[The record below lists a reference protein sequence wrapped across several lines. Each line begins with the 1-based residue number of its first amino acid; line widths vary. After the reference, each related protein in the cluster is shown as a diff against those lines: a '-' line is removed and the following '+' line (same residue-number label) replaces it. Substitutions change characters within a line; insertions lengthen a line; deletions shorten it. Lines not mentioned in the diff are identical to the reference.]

1 MCQRCSRR
9 SATLR
14 HSALPQNLWADASAH
29 ALLKP
34 RPEGRGIV
42 VLPALQARPCG
53 RAPDSRN
60 FEQICP
66 SVIAAW
72 SRWAAVVH
80 VFPILGAHSVSLL
93 FLHLVWATRGR
104 QPTIDVSLDERLHR
118 TLREKALEMCA
129 CVHAFGAGPDHVHI
143 LVQLPPELSVAT
155 LVNRLKGTSSHALG
169 RYIVDPRLHHA
180 EGERREPWQRGPSR
194 FQRARR

>member
-1 MCQRCSRR
+1 M
-9 SATLR
+9 
-14 HSALPQNLWADASAH
+14 
-29 ALLKP
+29 
-34 RPEGRGIV
+34 
-42 VLPALQARPCG
+42 
-53 RAPDSRN
+53 
-60 FEQICP
+60 
-66 SVIAAW
+66 
-72 SRWAAVVH
+72 VH

-169 RYIVDPRLHHA
+169 RLLGDGWQAGYWVESVGREGLDALAHYIVDQRRHHA